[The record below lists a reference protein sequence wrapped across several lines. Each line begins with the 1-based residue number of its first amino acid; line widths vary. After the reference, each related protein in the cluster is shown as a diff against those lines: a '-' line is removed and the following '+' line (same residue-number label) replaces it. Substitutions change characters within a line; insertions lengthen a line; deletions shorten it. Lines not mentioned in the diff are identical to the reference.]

1 MLYAV
6 TCTCELT
13 GRRGG
18 DFEFVLSE
26 IMQLEAGEERCREFP
41 LGSVARCGDGV
52 DSRLSGQ
59 DCRCVEPVRRG
70 SCVPCARING
80 TCESD
85 TCASG
90 V

>member
-26 IMQLEAGEERCREFP
+26 VVQLEAGEERCREFP

-59 DCRCVEPVRRG
+59 EPGARG
-70 SCVPCARING
+70 AAAPKTGAYRFQGIDSKTFYCFYV
-80 TCESD
+80 
-85 TCASG
+85 
-90 V
+90 

>member
-26 IMQLEAGEERCREFP
+26 VVQLEAGEERCREFP

-59 DCRCVEPVRRG
+59 EPGLSLGSRCVEPVRRG
-70 SCVPCARING
+70 SCVPCARG
-80 TCESD
+80 
-85 TCASG
+85 
-90 V
+90 

>member
-26 IMQLEAGEERCREFP
+26 VMQLEAGEERCREFP

-52 DSRLSGQ
+52 GWTHDSQGRTVAVWSQFDAGAV
-59 DCRCVEPVRRG
+59 CRVRG
-70 SCVPCARING
+70 
-80 TCESD
+80 
-85 TCASG
+85 
-90 V
+90 